1 MTTITKNAISRL
13 AQIAVHYRNDDGSYR
28 LGRFPITP
36 DKRGIV
42 TLARVRSAERKLRIL
57 RKEIA

>member
-1 MTTITKNAISRL
+1 MTTITKSAVSRL
-13 AQIAVHYRNDDGSYR
+13 QQIAVHYRDDAGYKLGAYR
-28 LGRFPITP
+28 ITP
-36 DKRGIV
+36 DHRGVV

>member
-13 AQIAVHYRNDDGSYR
+13 AQIAVHYRDEAGYK
-28 LGRFPITP
+28 LGRVRITP
-36 DKRGIV
+36 DKRGII
-42 TLARVRSAERKLRIL
+42 TLARVRTAERKLRIL